1 MRNLAL
7 PRCIFRASIQTHT
20 RPHVPISIRQRASH
34 SVRHYGSKRKDYDP
48 NALYNIRNPV
58 RAAAIV
64 CAIVFSYRAYEYYFL
79 SDSRIQHLDAPP
91 SSPSEAYTSGV
102 KVDLTARNAESKDAS
117 EKVPTGV
124 SKVPYFP
131 KTISLPRSGANDS
144 TRDETVSAALPAGT
158 GGAAKGADEEYTLMG
173 LGVRTVSFLSIQV
186 YVVGFYVAKADIGRL
201 QEELV
206 RAYMPGG
213 MTASTLV
220 QGEKEDLRRMLL
232 DGLGSEAIW
241 TQVLKE
247 GGVRSA
253 VRIVP
258 TRDTNFGHLRD
269 GWLRGIDTRGKGA
282 DFADADF
289 KSAVDEFKGV
299 MSSGGSV
306 GRGRVLLLGRGTR
319 GDLGAWVEEDAATKV
334 EAEQQNLSV
343 KGNRMSNL
351 GNVRDERVS
360 RLVWMNYLAGK
371 TVASEAARK
380 SVIDGVMG
388 VVERP
393 IGTVETQVV

>member
-1 MRNLAL
+1 M
-7 PRCIFRASIQTHT
+7 
-20 RPHVPISIRQRASH
+20 
-34 SVRHYGSKRKDYDP
+34 
-48 NALYNIRNPV
+48 
-58 RAAAIV
+58 
-64 CAIVFSYRAYEYYFL
+64 
-79 SDSRIQHLDAPP
+79 
-91 SSPSEAYTSGV
+91 
-102 KVDLTARNAESKDAS
+102 KVDLTARDTESKDAT

-131 KTISLPRSGANDS
+131 KTISLPRSGADNNS
-144 TRDETVSAALPAGT
+144 TRDETASAALPAGT
-158 GGAAKGADEEYTLMG
+158 GGVAKGVDEEYTLMG
-173 LGVRTVSFLSIQV
+173 HGVRTVSFLSIQV
-186 YVVGFYVAKADIGRL
+186 YVVGFYVAKADMGRL

-220 QGEKEDLRRMLL
+220 QGEKEDLRKKLL
-232 DGLGSEAIW
+232 DGPGSEAIW
-241 TQVLKE
+241 THVLKE

-269 GWLRGIDTRGKGA
+269 GWLRGIDARGKGA
-282 DFADADF
+282 EFSDTDF
-289 KSAVDEFKGV
+289 KSAVDEFKGM

-334 EAEQQNLSV
+334 EAEQQNLSL